1 MPKRGLGRGL
11 DALIPEVRVEPGERL
26 QLVSVSAIQPNPYQ
40 PRRSFD
46 EQGLRE
52 LADSIS
58 AHGVLQPLVV
68 RERPSGYDLVAG
80 ERRWRAAQ
88 IAGLTEVPVVVRSFD
103 DGRLLEIALVENL
116 QREDLN
122 PIEEA
127 EALTLLAEQRD
138 LRQEDVAA
146 LVGRSRSAVAN
157 SLRLLGLPKEV
168 QELVRG
174 GRLSAGHG
182 RAILGLVP
190 ARQAEA
196 ARLAVEKE
204 LTVRELEEMARR
216 GSTEKRRPVRQPV
229 ARYARWEERLSG
241 AMELPVRIRAG
252 ARGGALE
259 IRFASEDELA
269 RIVSRFIPEEE

>member
-26 QLVSVSAIQPNPYQ
+26 QQVAVSAIQPNPYQ

-46 EQGLRE
+46 EQALRE
-52 LADSIS
+52 LAESIT

-68 RERPSGYDLVAG
+68 RERPGGYDLVAG

-88 IAGLTEVPVVVRSFD
+88 IAGLSDVPVVVRSFD

-127 EALTLLAEQRD
+127 EAIAALSAQRE
-138 LRQEDVAA
+138 LRQEDVAT
-146 LVGRSRSAVAN
+146 LVGRSRPAVAN
-157 SLRLLGLPKEV
+157 SLRLLGLPQEV
-168 QELVRG
+168 KELVRS

-190 ARQAEA
+190 GKQVETARV
-196 ARLAVEKE
+196 AVEKE
-204 LTVRELEEMARR
+204 LTVRDLEQMARR
-216 GSTEKRRPVRQPV
+216 GATRRRAPVQQG
-229 ARYARWEERLSG
+229 ARYSRWEERLSG
-241 AMELPVRIRAG
+241 AVELPVRIRVG
-252 ARGGALE
+252 ARGGAIE
-259 IRFASEDELA
+259 IRFSSEDELA
-269 RIVSRFIPEEE
+269 QLISRFIPEED

>member
-26 QLVSVSAIQPNPYQ
+26 QQVAVSAIQPNPYQ

-46 EQGLRE
+46 EQALRE
-52 LADSIS
+52 LAESITS
-58 AHGVLQPLVV
+58 HGVLQPLVV
-68 RERPSGYDLVAG
+68 RERPGGYDLIAG

-88 IAGLTEVPVVVRSFD
+88 IAGLSDVPVVVRSFD
-103 DGRLLEIALVENL
+103 ESRLLEIALVENL

-127 EALTLLAEQRD
+127 EAIAALAAQHEM
-138 LRQEDVAA
+138 RQEDVAT
-146 LVGRSRSAVAN
+146 LVGRSRPAVAN
-157 SLRLLGLPKEV
+157 SLRLLGLPQEV

-190 ARQAEA
+190 GKQVAA
-196 ARLAVEKE
+196 ARVAVEKE
-204 LTVRELEEMARR
+204 LTVRDLEQMARR
-216 GSTEKRRPVRQPV
+216 GAARRRPQVPHG

-241 AMELPVRIRAG
+241 AVELPVRIRAG
-252 ARGGALE
+252 ARGGSIE
-259 IRFASEDELA
+259 IRFRSEDELA
-269 RIVSRFIPEEE
+269 QLISRFIPEED